1 MCGSGHGLLRPYQLW
16 RCYFVRWKEN
26 IGPSFKIGHI
36 MKSVTGGEIG
46 VPCGQCGGAVWID
59 LSFFFGS

>member
-1 MCGSGHGLLRPYQLW
+1 
-16 RCYFVRWKEN
+16 
-26 IGPSFKIGHI
+26 